1 MISFS
6 SDVIFSFVI
15 ALVDSCSIFDYTYDE
30 NGDDDD
36 DDDENK
42 GGNLMMIKEGWDEV
56 DMGNN
61 GMEARKK

>member
-15 ALVDSCSIFDYTYDE
+15 ALVDSCSIFDYTDDE
-30 NGDDDD
+30 NGDDDN

-42 GGNLMMIKEGWDEV
+42 GGNLMMIKEG
-56 DMGNN
+56 
-61 GMEARKK
+61 

>member
-1 MISFS
+1 MKLIMITMKM
-6 SDVIFSFVI
+6 I
-15 ALVDSCSIFDYTYDE
+15 DYMQDDD
-30 NGDDDD
+30 DDDD

-42 GGNLMMIKEGWDEV
+42 SGNLMMIKESWDEV